1 MIDAILL
8 DRIHPERI
16 KNKTTD
22 SSDFTDFK
30 DDGTTPVAAIEWNR
44 QHPPHS
50 NPYNLYNQWFHPNLG
65 LQVLPSLHSRF

>member
-50 NPYNLYNQWFHPNLG
+50 KIRIICIISG
-65 LQVLPSLHSRF
+65 SIRI